1 LGPAPRYARRR
12 AQERECGLME
22 RQFELYKERLVW
34 ADKGKDKL
42 TARLTS
48 QEQEEKSTRGFW
60 SRFIS

>member
-1 LGPAPRYARRR
+1 
-12 AQERECGLME
+12 ME